1 MAHSSSLYTGV
12 LLLALPPVTT
22 ASAYGSQHLDQDS
35 PSAKPSLASH
45 AAAATILYLTALTCL
60 SNAAA
65 EHWHVTRGQ
74 EKEKPETHDALNQPW
89 PQPWSLAATLAGRRP
104 ARLAT
109 CVTGLLAGAYV
120 FALPLLAAPAD
131 PILHCL
137 LRVATFFAACKAWD
151 LTLTRAGR
159 PPVPLRGRDDV
170 RYGLVGWRDHARYV
184 WLVLSE
190 MRYASFDT
198 TAAAAAA
205 ASASASAAVSK
216 PARGPP
222 TPKPTPTPAAAPL
235 PSSSRLSTCG
245 LVAAVPLAF
254 VWPVAEVQAVVGLCT
269 IAAGLEICHALL
281 HVGCRRPLFYR
292 PFAATSPSEFW
303 SRHWHQ
309 AAQSFLLS
317 LGYVP
322 AKNAVQSLF
331 GRGAGRAAGVL
342 GAFSLSGMWH
352 AWASFVV
359 TTPESAWK
367 QSIGLWGIFILQGV
381 LVLFERGVLRDEKWR
396 RGWRQKLVV
405 AAFWAVSIESLSVWL
420 RYAEPKAIVQVR
432 LP

>member
-1 MAHSSSLYTGV
+1 MAHSSSSYTSG
-12 LLLALPPVTT
+12 LLLALSPVTT
-22 ASAYGSQHLDQDS
+22 ASAYGSQHPDQYS
-35 PSAKPSLASH
+35 PSAKPSLVSH
-45 AAAATILYLTALTCL
+45 AAAAAILYLTALTFL
-60 SNAAA
+60 SFAAA

-74 EKEKPETHDALNQPW
+74 EKEKAKKHDALD
-89 PQPWSLAATLAGRRP
+89 QPWSLAATLAGRRP

-109 CVTGLLAGAYV
+109 RVTGLLAGVYV
-120 FALPLLAAPAD
+120 FALPLLAAPTD

-151 LTLTRAGR
+151 LTLARADR
-159 PPVPLRGRDDV
+159 PPVPRRGRDDV
-170 RYGLVGWRDHARYV
+170 RYGLVGWRAHARYV

-198 TAAAAAA
+198 NAATSTAAA
-205 ASASASAAVSK
+205 SK
-216 PARGPP
+216 PARGPS
-222 TPKPTPTPAAAPL
+222 TPKPTPAPTAAPPPPL
-235 PSSSRLSTCG
+235 SSRLSTCG
-245 LVAAVPLAF
+245 LVAAIPLAF
-254 VWPVAEVQAVVGLCT
+254 VWPVAEVKAVVGLCT
-269 IAAGLEICHALL
+269 IAAGLEICHALV

-317 LGYVP
+317 LGYFPV
-322 AKNAVQSLF
+322 KNAVQRLF
-331 GRGAGRAAGVL
+331 GRGAGKAAGVL

-359 TTPESAWK
+359 TTPESAWR
-367 QSIGLWGIFILQGV
+367 QSVGLWGIFMLQGV

-396 RGWRQKLVV
+396 GGWRQKLVV
-405 AAFWAVSIESLSVWL
+405 AAFWAVSIESVSVWL
-420 RYAEPKAIVQVR
+420 RYAEPKAIIQVR
-432 LP
+432 LPWQG